1 METVVA
7 RERMLEVRSR
17 GLDACLLA
25 FADCDQVVEDLRS
38 ILRGWEVHEVGAE
51 CGPAV
56 VRLKRARDGY
66 LRISPWSRTPSK
78 CHESFRT
85 HNTDALFGVHYDL
98 LRWYVEAERGPCL
111 HCAAVRFGSGLVV
124 FPNTS
129 KAGKSTLAI
138 RLAIAGHQIFGDDWL
153 AIRNPGNLGMAL
165 GILPWLRLP
174 APAGVRE
181 AFRHFLK
188 DRKGPRNRRWT
199 YVDLR
204 DGELA
209 PHGATAPVRALV
221 LLNRRDRGPA
231 RLDPVTKDKMLIEL
245 VQQNYARQV
254 PAMNVL
260 DTLHALTQRAECV
273 SLRYASVTEAADLL
287 QRVFG
292 GPGHDRIRH

>member
-1 METVVA
+1 
-7 RERMLEVRSR
+7 MLEVRSL

-25 FADCDQVVEDLRS
+25 FANCDQVVEDLRA
-38 ILRGWEVHEVGAE
+38 ILRGWQVQELEPGAHRQ
-51 CGPAV
+51 PAV
-56 VRLKRARDGY
+56 VRLKRARNGY
-66 LRISPWSRTPSK
+66 FRVSPWSRTPSER
-78 CHESFRT
+78 HEAFRT

-124 FPNTS
+124 FPNTT

-138 RLAIAGHQIFGDDWL
+138 RLAIAGHQIFSDDWL
-153 AIRNPGNLGMAL
+153 SIRQSGNVGMAL

-174 APAGVRE
+174 APAGVRDV
-181 AFRHFLK
+181 FRPFLK
-188 DRKGPRNRRWT
+188 DRRGPRNRRWT

-231 RLDPVTKDKMLIEL
+231 RLDPVTKDRMLIEL
-245 VQQNYARQV
+245 IKQNYARQV
-254 PAMNVL
+254 PAMNVF
-260 DTLHALTQRAECV
+260 DTLQALTQRAECV
-273 SLRYASVTEAADLL
+273 SLRYASVSEAADLL
-287 QRVFG
+287 QHAFG
-292 GPGHDRIRH
+292 GPIHDHTRH